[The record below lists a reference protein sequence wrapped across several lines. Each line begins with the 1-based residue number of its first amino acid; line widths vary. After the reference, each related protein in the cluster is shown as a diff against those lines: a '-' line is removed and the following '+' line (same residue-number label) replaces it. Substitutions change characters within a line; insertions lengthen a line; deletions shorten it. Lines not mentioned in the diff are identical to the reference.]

1 MRTLSYAILG
11 LLAREPLSGYEIAQ
25 RMKEP
30 IGFFW
35 HAGHSQIYPELAR
48 MEQDGL
54 VTHQIVEQHDRPD
67 KKVYT
72 VTEAGREAVR
82 RWVTEPAP
90 VPVARDVLVLKAYSL
105 WLADPTSAA
114 ALFREHE
121 RRHREQL
128 AASEALHAHF
138 TETASI
144 APDHLN
150 PADFAAYATLRRGI
164 GYEREY
170 ADWCAWVAKHLE
182 ARADHGEALR

>member
-1 MRTLSYAILG
+1 MRTLSYAMLG

-72 VTEAGREAVR
+72 ITEAGREALR
-82 RWVTEPAP
+82 RWVAEPAP
-90 VPVARDVLVLKAYSL
+90 VPIARDVLVLKAYSL
-105 WLADPTSAA
+105 WLADPVPAA

-128 AASEALHAHF
+128 AAYEALHAHF
-138 TETASI
+138 AAAASAASGHLD
-144 APDHLN
+144 APDL
-150 PADFAAYATLRRGI
+150 AAYATLRRGI

-170 ADWCAWVAKHLE
+170 ADWCTWVAEHLE
-182 ARADHGEALR
+182 ARAGHGEALR